1 MPSKYFFHKNLPY
14 FALATAII
22 SQTLSPFFVRWGG
35 AEVPGSVFAFYRL
48 AIGGLL
54 ITIPFLFSKPD
65 FAKWTKTDLLFPI
78 LGGLCTALDL
88 SMWNE
93 SLQITSI
100 ANATLM
106 SNTAPVWVVIFS
118 IVLFRERLKKAFWL
132 GLVLTMTGAAVVMSY
147 DFFLRPHLSQG
158 DILALV
164 SAIFYGGYYL
174 STQQGRKRLSVI
186 HYLWVMSI
194 AASIFLLFFCI
205 ILGHPLTGY
214 GTRAVLSFIGA
225 GVVVQCIA
233 YVAVAYALGHLP
245 ASIVS
250 PTIILQPV
258 LSTLLAIPV
267 FGESFIPVQWIG
279 MTLVLVGIYL
289 IHRTR
294 DTQKMEIQ
302 TNPI

>member
-1 MPSKYFFHKNLPY
+1 MTTQNFFQKNLPY

-35 AEVPGSVFAFYRL
+35 ADVPGSVFAFYRL

-54 ITIPFLFSKPD
+54 ITIPFIYSKPR
-65 FAKWTKTDLLFPI
+65 FSTWVRADLFFPI

-93 SLQITSI
+93 SLQLTSI

-118 IVLFRERLKKAFWL
+118 LLFFREKLKKSFWL

-158 DILALV
+158 DVLALV

-174 STQQGRKRLSVI
+174 STQQGRRRLSVI
-186 HYLWVMSI
+186 HYLWVMSV
-194 AASIFLLFFCI
+194 AASFFLFVICI
-205 ILGHPLTGY
+205 LLGHPLTGY
-214 GTRAVLSFIGA
+214 TTRAIFSFIGA
-225 GVVVQCIA
+225 GVVVQCVA

-267 FGESFIPVQWIG
+267 FGEAFIPVQWVG
-279 MTLVLVGIYL
+279 MSFVLIGIYL

-294 DTQKMEIQ
+294 EIQ
-302 TNPI
+302 NTGANTAPV

>member
-1 MPSKYFFHKNLPY
+1 MTTQNFFHKNLPY

-35 AEVPGSVFAFYRL
+35 AAVPGSVFAFYRL

-54 ITIPFLFSKPD
+54 ITIPFLYSKPK
-65 FAKWTKTDLLFPI
+65 FSAWAKADLLFPI

-118 IVLFRERLKKAFWL
+118 IIFFREKLKKSFWL

-147 DFFLRPHLSQG
+147 DYFLRPHLGQG
-158 DILALV
+158 DVLALV

-186 HYLWVMSI
+186 HYLWVMSA
-194 AASIFLLFFCI
+194 AASLFLFIICI
-205 ILGHPLTGY
+205 VLGHPLTGY
-214 GTRAVLSFIGA
+214 SPRAILSFIGA

-267 FGESFIPVQWIG
+267 FGEAFIPVQWVG
-279 MTLVLVGIYL
+279 MAFVLAGIYL

-294 DTQKMEIQ
+294 EMHKIEEKAA
-302 TNPI
+302 PA